1 MGPIITIMVTFSII
15 SEYSQ
20 DPPTQTGLRVKIALG
35 RPLYELARVQALAED
50 VHRIKAVTQK
60 CLQDVE
66 KLFAGEYDDV
76 ASLICA
82 LRPNDYRDSEWCES
96 GRASVAACDAYV
108 VQRVEVAPGS
118 GQSVAVMYYLKFA
131 IGKTG
136 QLVLMVSC
144 HLS

>member
-1 MGPIITIMVTFSII
+1 MVTPVVI

-35 RPLYELARVQALAED
+35 RPLYGLDRVQALAGNGQ
-50 VHRIKAVTQK
+50 RIKAVTQK

-66 KLFAGEYDDV
+66 RLFAGEYDDV
-76 ASLICA
+76 ASLIRV
-82 LRPNDYRDSEWCES
+82 LRPHDYRDSEWCEC
-96 GRASVAACDAYV
+96 GRGSVAACDAYV
-108 VQRVEVAPGS
+108 VQRVEVAPVS
-118 GQSVAVMYYLKFA
+118 
-131 IGKTG
+131 G

>member
-1 MGPIITIMVTFSII
+1 MVTLVVI

-20 DPPTQTGLRVKIALG
+20 DPPTQTGLRIKIALG
-35 RPLYELARVQALAED
+35 RPLYALARVQALAED
-50 VHRIKAVTQK
+50 GQQIKAVTQK
-60 CLQDVE
+60 CLQEVE

-76 ASLICA
+76 GALIRA
-82 LRPNDYRDSEWCES
+82 IRPHDYRDSEWCEC
-96 GRASVAACDAYV
+96 GRGSVAACDAYV

-118 GQSVAVMYYLKFA
+118 GQQVSVAYYLKFA

-136 QLVLMVSC
+136 QLVLVVSC

>member
-1 MGPIITIMVTFSII
+1 MVTFVVI

-20 DPPTQTGLRVKIALG
+20 DPPTQTGLRVKLALG
-35 RPLYELARVQALAED
+35 RPLYALERVQALTGNGQ
-50 VHRIKAVTQK
+50 RIKAVTQK

-66 KLFAGEYDDV
+66 TLFAGEYDDV
-76 ASLICA
+76 ASLI
-82 LRPNDYRDSEWCES
+82 RTIHPHDYRDSEWCDC
-96 GRASVAACDAYV
+96 GRGSVAACDAYV
-108 VQRVEVAPGS
+108 VHRVEVAPVS
-118 GQSVAVMYYLKFA
+118 GQQVSVTYYLKFA

>member
-1 MGPIITIMVTFSII
+1 MVNFTIL

-20 DPPTQTGLRVKIALG
+20 DPPTQSGLRIKIALG
-35 RPLYELARVQALAED
+35 RPLYALARVQALAANGQQ
-50 VHRIKAVTQK
+50 IKAVTQK

-66 KLFAGEYDDV
+66 TLFAGDYEDV

-82 LRPNDYRDSEWCES
+82 IRHSDYRDSEWCECGPGS
-96 GRASVAACDAYV
+96 MAACDAYV
-108 VQRVEVAPGS
+108 VQRIEVVPKS
-118 GQSVAVMYYLKFA
+118 GRQVSVAYFLKFA

>member
-1 MGPIITIMVTFSII
+1 MVTFVVI

-35 RPLYELARVQALAED
+35 RPLYALERVQALAGD
-50 VHRIKAVTQK
+50 GQRIKAVTQK

-66 KLFAGEYDDV
+66 KLFAGDYDDV
-76 ASLICA
+76 ASLIRA
-82 LRPNDYRDSEWCES
+82 LRPHDYRDSEWCEC
-96 GRASVAACDAYV
+96 GRGSVAACDAYV
-108 VQRVEVAPGS
+108 VQCVEVAPGS
-118 GQSVAVMYYLKFA
+118 GQQVSVTYYLKFA

>member
-1 MGPIITIMVTFSII
+1 MVTFHII

-20 DPPTQTGLRVKIALG
+20 DPPTESGLRMKIALG
-35 RPLYELARVQALAED
+35 RPLYALARIQALAENSE
-50 VHRIKAVTQK
+50 HIKAVTQK

-76 ASLICA
+76 ASLIRA
-82 LRPNDYRDSEWCES
+82 IRPNDYRDSEWCES
-96 GRASVAACDAYV
+96 GRGSVAACDAYV
-108 VQRVEVAPGS
+108 VGRVEENPSS
-118 GQSVAVMYYLKFA
+118 GQQMSVTYFLKFA